1 MTLRSMKRRLLA
13 LLAADTA
20 GYTLLMELH
29 EEDTHARLSQLRTEI
44 IDPCIR
50 SHRGIVKHIGDG
62 FLAQFASTTDA
73 VDCAMSIQD
82 SLTRAA
88 SGSEH
93 APILLRIGIHLADVI
108 VEPND
113 IFGDGVN
120 LAARL
125 QASAEPGG
133 IVISSAV
140 AEQLRTRADIQLI
153 DLGVLNLRHMRR
165 PVRAFSVATHATSP
179 LPRLAATLALPQ
191 DRPSIAVLPFSL
203 RAAGEDDT
211 WFADGVIEGIIH
223 VLSGIENLFVIGRGT
238 CLAYADGDVDPRAV
252 GRDLGVRY
260 VLTGSVSRS
269 ASWLRIQTELI
280 DATTGNIISSKRHD
294 GAVAD
299 LFDMQD
305 DIALDV
311 VAAIAPAVRDHEL
324 ARALRK
330 HPDSMTS
337 YDLVL
342 QALDLM
348 YRLEEELFH
357 RARGLF
363 QQAIAHDPAYA
374 PAYSHSAT
382 WHSFR
387 IGQGWS
393 PDIQADAAEAARCAL
408 AAIER
413 DRNDAVALAI
423 YGQILSFTRRDYQG
437 ARYFLDHA
445 LSLGPSCH
453 MAWSL
458 SSTTAGWTG
467 DGARAVEHARRA
479 LQLSPFDP
487 FTFFTEHMLSQG
499 YYVSGDYEQAVAWG
513 RRAAMRNEM
522 LTSNLRTLTASLV
535 ALGDMQEARETAQ
548 RVLAV
553 EPGFRLERFA
563 ARSAFR
569 REILEYHIP
578 RLRAAGLPD

>member
-20 GYTLLMELH
+20 GYTLLMESH
-29 EEDTHARLSQLRTEI
+29 EEDTHAGCPQLRTEVI
-44 IDPCIR
+44 NPCIR
-50 SHRGIVKHIGDG
+50 SHRGIVKHVGDG

-73 VDCAMSIQD
+73 VDCAISIQD

-125 QASAEPGG
+125 QANAEPGG

-269 ASWLRIQTELI
+269 ASWLR
-280 DATTGNIISSKRHD
+280 N
-294 GAVAD
+294 
-299 LFDMQD
+299 
-305 DIALDV
+305 
-311 VAAIAPAVRDHEL
+311 P
-324 ARALRK
+324 
-330 HPDSMTS
+330 
-337 YDLVL
+337 
-342 QALDLM
+342 
-348 YRLEEELFH
+348 H
-357 RARGLF
+357 RA
-363 QQAIAHDPAYA
+363 H
-374 PAYSHSAT
+374 
-382 WHSFR
+382 
-387 IGQGWS
+387 
-393 PDIQADAAEAARCAL
+393 
-408 AAIER
+408 
-413 DRNDAVALAI
+413 
-423 YGQILSFTRRDYQG
+423 RRDNREHHQLE
-437 ARYFLDHA
+437 APRWRRRRPVRHA
-445 LSLGPSCH
+445 GS
-453 MAWSL
+453 
-458 SSTTAGWTG
+458 
-467 DGARAVEHARRA
+467 
-479 LQLSPFDP
+479 
-487 FTFFTEHMLSQG
+487 
-499 YYVSGDYEQAVAWG
+499 Y
-513 RRAAMRNEM
+513 
-522 LTSNLRTLTASLV
+522 RT
-535 ALGDMQEARETAQ
+535 
-548 RVLAV
+548 
-553 EPGFRLERFA
+553 
-563 ARSAFR
+563 
-569 REILEYHIP
+569 
-578 RLRAAGLPD
+578 